1 MKRLKVLFLPHP
13 VKELTHP
20 WTDDLIAAV
29 GARHEITV
37 FDEEAPLAP
46 QFEGVEVVVDHGGS
60 SGTREQMDVAAANG
74 ARLWQIL
81 GTGFEHF
88 DLDYIK
94 ARGIPVANAPGQFS
108 SVALAQ
114 SAMMFILMLAH
125 RYRETAANF
134 TEGVLYRPAGLELE
148 GRTLGLVGF
157 GASGQDLARRARAFG
172 MRIMAIDVR
181 PIEPQILDELQPEFL
196 GTPEDLDRVVAESD
210 FLSLHLHLN
219 AQTRHTI
226 DRRRL
231 GLMKNTACL
240 INVARGALADEEAL
254 EEALLEGRIGGAGL
268 DVFER
273 EPPDPTRPAYQLPNV
288 VVTPHTAGVT
298 DGTSRKR
305 AACTAENVDR
315 IAQDLEPL
323 YRIDL

>member
-13 VKELTHP
+13 IKELASP
-20 WTDDLIAAV
+20 WNDDLVAAV
-29 GARHEITV
+29 GARHEISV
-37 FDEEAPLAP
+37 FDEGQPLAP
-46 QFEGVEVVVDHGGS
+46 QFEGVDVVIDHGGAA
-60 SGTREQMDVAAANG
+60 GTREQMDLGAANG
-74 ARLWQIL
+74 VKLWQIL
-81 GTGFEHF
+81 GTGFDHF

-114 SAMMFILMLAH
+114 SAMMFILLLAH

-134 TEGVLYRPAGLELE
+134 NAGLLYRPAGMELE

-157 GASGQDLARRARAFG
+157 GASGQDLARRARPFG

-196 GTPEDLDRVVAESD
+196 GGPEDLDRVVAASD

-219 AQTRHTI
+219 EQTRHTI

-231 GLMKNTACL
+231 NLMQSTACL

-254 EEALLEGRIGGAGL
+254 YEALLEGRIGGAGL

-273 EPPDPTRPAYQLPNV
+273 EPPDPTLPVYQLPNV
-288 VVTPHTAGVT
+288 VVTPHTGGIT

-305 AACTAENVDR
+305 AACTVENIDR
-315 IAQDLEPL
+315 IAQHLEPL